1 VSSQLDIN
9 LAFIDRKSLMQVQTA
24 QQHREL
30 STSDVAIITGGA
42 GGLGVAIAQRFAR
55 SGIVSVLWDIDLV
68 KASAAAAQI
77 PGARAYRVDVTDYAQ
92 VQEATAAVVR
102 EFGKID
108 ILVNNAGANG
118 PIAPLVE
125 YPLDGWRKYMALNL
139 DGVFHCCRAVIPVM
153 QTSGYGRVVN
163 MSSIGGKEGNPN
175 ASCYAAAKAGVMA
188 LTKSLGKELAS
199 TEIRVNAVAPA
210 AIDTDI
216 LAQVTP
222 EFKAMVVSKIPMGR
236 LGRAEE
242 VADLVNWLAS
252 RECSFCTGAVFDIS
266 GGRATY

>member
-1 VSSQLDIN
+1 ME
-9 LAFIDRKSLMQVQTA
+9 AQTTRPDA
-24 QQHREL
+24 VDGAPR
-30 STSDVAIITGGA
+30 VAVITGGA
-42 GGLGVAIAQRFAR
+42 GGLGAAIARRLAR
-55 SGIVSVLWDIDLV
+55 SGVASALWDVDLA
-68 KASAAAAQI
+68 KASAVAAGL
-77 PGARAYRVDVTDYAQ
+77 PGARAYRVDVTDYAA
-92 VQEATAAVVR
+92 VEAATAAVVR
-102 EFGKID
+102 DFGGID

-125 YPLDGWRKYMALNL
+125 YPLDAWRRFMALNL

-153 QTSGYGRVVN
+153 QKSGYGRVVN
-163 MSSIGGKEGNPN
+163 MSSIGGKEGNPG

-188 LTKSLGKELAS
+188 LTKSLGKELAA
-199 TEIRVNAVAPA
+199 TGIRVNAVAPA

-222 EFKAMVVSKIPMGR
+222 EFKAMVIAKIPMGR

-252 RECSFCTGAVFDIS
+252 TECSFCTGAVFDIS

>member
-1 VSSQLDIN
+1 MGTQS
-9 LAFIDRKSLMQVQTA
+9 T
-24 QQHREL
+24 QQGAGGGATR
-30 STSDVAIITGGA
+30 VAVITGGA
-42 GGLGVAIAQRFAR
+42 GGLGAAIAHRLAR
-55 SGIVSVLWDIDLV
+55 SGVVSALWDIDLA
-68 KASAAAAQI
+68 KAAAVAAGL
-77 PGARAYRVDVTDYAQ
+77 PGARAYRVDVTDYDA
-92 VQEATAAVVR
+92 VEAATVAVVR
-102 EFGKID
+102 DFGRID

-118 PIAPLVE
+118 PIAPLVD
-125 YPLDGWRKYMALNL
+125 YPLDGWRKFMALNL

-153 QTSGYGRVVN
+153 QKNGYGRVVN
-163 MSSIGGKEGNPN
+163 MSSIGGKEGNPG

-188 LTKSLGKELAS
+188 LTKSLGKELAT

-210 AIDTDI
+210 AIDTEI

-222 EFKAMVVSKIPMGR
+222 EFKAMVISKIPMGR

-252 RECSFCTGAVFDIS
+252 AECSFSTGAVFDVS